1 MSIIDFV
8 QLLKKMYKDEIL
20 PFCKVRGTCHSEPFV
35 AQRLVCKPWPCY
47 HPMDFQHYVV
57 WGHVLK
63 KYRVQSG
70 AQSVVYGATW
80 RVHQR
85 KENNQRLDR
94 FFMFFRSHS

>member
-1 MSIIDFV
+1 
-8 QLLKKMYKDEIL
+8 
-20 PFCKVRGTCHSEPFV
+20 
-35 AQRLVCKPWPCY
+35 
-47 HPMDFQHYVV
+47 MDFQHYVV